1 MSLSSWLY
9 FFEAHAH
16 AHWLHSKRNLETT
29 PATLELLQFA
39 LSTNM
44 ERNTEKLMGRYNKY
58 FSILTAGP
66 QYTGILEVYKRKK
79 TWIILK

>member
-1 MSLSSWLY
+1 
-9 FFEAHAH
+9 
-16 AHWLHSKRNLETT
+16 LETT

-79 TWIILK
+79 T